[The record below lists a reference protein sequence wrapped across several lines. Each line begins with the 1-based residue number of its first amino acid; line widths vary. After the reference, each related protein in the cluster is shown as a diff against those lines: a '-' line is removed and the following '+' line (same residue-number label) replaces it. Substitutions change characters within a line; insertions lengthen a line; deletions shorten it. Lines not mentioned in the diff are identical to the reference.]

1 MFLST
6 GGLNQG
12 YAIHGIVNATVKE
25 ELHADELERVDDFDD
40 LYEQVE
46 MKLIEKAVTKNAE
59 GIINV
64 RFEPQVVRVSV
75 GPKYIVLHGYGTAV
89 SLLHKKK

>member
-46 MKLIEKAVTKNAE
+46 MKLIE
-59 GIINV
+59 
-64 RFEPQVVRVSV
+64 
-75 GPKYIVLHGYGTAV
+75 TACR
-89 SLLHKKK
+89 

>member
-25 ELHADELERVDDFDD
+25 ELHADEL
-40 LYEQVE
+40 
-46 MKLIEKAVTKNAE
+46 
-59 GIINV
+59 
-64 RFEPQVVRVSV
+64 
-75 GPKYIVLHGYGTAV
+75 
-89 SLLHKKK
+89 

>member
-12 YAIHGIVNATVKE
+12 YAIHGIVNATVKQ
-25 ELHADELERVDDFDD
+25 ELQADELDRVDDFDD
-40 LYEQVE
+40 LYDQVK
-46 MKLIEKAVTKNAE
+46 MKLIDKAVTKNAD
-59 GIINV
+59 GVINV

-75 GPKYIVLHGYGTAV
+75 GPKYIVLHGYGTAI
-89 SLLHKKK
+89 SFLKKKK

>member
-25 ELHADELERVDDFDD
+25 ELHADELDRVDDFDD
-40 LYEQVE
+40 LYKRVE
-46 MKLIEKAVTKNAE
+46 MKLVDNATAKGAD
-59 GIINV
+59 GIINI
-64 RFEPQVVRVSV
+64 RFEPQIVRVAV
-75 GPKYIVLHGYGTAV
+75 GPKYLLLHGYGTAI
-89 SLLHKKK
+89 SLLKKK

>member
-46 MKLIEKAVTKNAE
+46 MKLIEKAVAKNAD

-75 GPKYIVLHGYGTAV
+75 
-89 SLLHKKK
+89 